1 MRCRFTIKF
10 PPESSKIPLTYHLI
24 KDYDFMVNIL
34 RATIS
39 GEQEGRLL
47 MEVEAEPD
55 KLEQGLAFLKSHNV
69 TIIPLNPQI
78 TVDQDRCIH
87 CGACTAVCLSGA
99 LSLDRDNWQLVFDS
113 EKCVM
118 CGLCVSACPLRLIRA
133 EFK

>member
-1 MRCRFTIKF
+1 MRRRFTLKF

-24 KDYDFMVNIL
+24 KDYNFMVNIL
-34 RATIS
+34 RAMIT

-55 KLEQGLAFLKSHNV
+55 DLEKGLAFLEAHDV
-69 TIIPLNPQI
+69 TIIPLDQQI
-78 TVDQDRCIH
+78 RVDKTRCIH

-99 LSLDRDNWQLVFDS
+99 LSLDRERWELVFDS

-118 CGLCVSACPLRLIRA
+118 CGLCVTACPLRIIRA

>member
-69 TIIPLNPQI
+69 TIIPLNQQI

-87 CGACTAVCLSGA
+87 CGACTAVCLFRRAVAGPRQLAAGVRLGKMRDVRA
-99 LSLDRDNWQLVFDS
+99 LRLRLP
-113 EKCVM
+113 
-118 CGLCVSACPLRLIRA
+118 ARLIRA

>member
-1 MRCRFTIKF
+1 MRALLGQLARFGAVG
-10 PPESSKIPLTYHLI
+10 LI
-24 KDYDFMVNIL
+24 GLVIDVAVFNIL

-69 TIIPLNPQI
+69 TIIPLNQQI

-118 CGLCVSACPLRLIRA
+118 CGLCVPACPLRLIRA

>member
-69 TIIPLNPQI
+69 TIIPLNQQI

-118 CGLCVSACPLRLIRA
+118 CRLCVSACPLRLIRA

>member
-39 GEQEGRLL
+39 CEQEGRLL

-69 TIIPLNPQI
+69 TIIPLNQQI

>member
-10 PPESSKIPLTYHLI
+10 PPESSQIPLTYHLI

-69 TIIPLNPQI
+69 TIIPLNQQI
-78 TVDQDRCIH
+78 TVEQDRCIH

>member
-69 TIIPLNPQI
+69 TIIPLNQQI
-78 TVDQDRCIH
+78 TVEQDRCIH
-87 CGACTAVCLSGA
+87 CGACTAVCLCGA

-118 CGLCVSACPLRLIRA
+118 CGLCVPACPLRLIRA

>member
-34 RATIS
+34 RATNS

-69 TIIPLNPQI
+69 TIIPLNQQI

-118 CGLCVSACPLRLIRA
+118 CGLCVPACPLRLIRA

>member
-10 PPESSKIPLTYHLI
+10 PPESSQIPLTYHLI

-47 MEVEAEPD
+47 MEVEADPD

-69 TIIPLNPQI
+69 TIIPLNQQI
-78 TVDQDRCIH
+78 TVEQDRCIH

>member
-10 PPESSKIPLTYHLI
+10 PPESSKIPLTYPLI
-24 KDYDFMVNIL
+24 KDYAFMVNTL

-69 TIIPLNPQI
+69 TIIPLNQQI

-118 CGLCVSACPLRLIRA
+118 CGLCVPACPLRLIRA

>member
-10 PPESSKIPLTYHLI
+10 PPESSKITLTYHLI

-47 MEVEAEPD
+47 MEAEAEPD
-55 KLEQGLAFLKSHNV
+55 KLEQGLAFLTSHNV
-69 TIIPLNPQI
+69 TIIPLNQQI

>member
-10 PPESSKIPLTYHLI
+10 PPESSQIPLTYHLI

-69 TIIPLNPQI
+69 TIIPLNQQI

-118 CGLCVSACPLRLIRA
+118 CGLCVPACPLRLIRA

>member
-69 TIIPLNPQI
+69 TIIPLNQQI
-78 TVDQDRCIH
+78 TVEQDRCIH
-87 CGACTAVCLSGA
+87 WGACTAVCLSGA

-118 CGLCVSACPLRLIRA
+118 CGLCVPACPLRLIRA